1 MTTASLRDYDDVLKE
16 DNPRKAT
23 AAVKLNQNIMEGLQA
38 ALKINPEVDLFSV
51 FPQIYKEQR
60 QRHLHSGTTRIPPK
74 GKFRGKPLGPSDFC
88 AGLVSRTRTATIV
101 FPLSNAATML
111 LAEYAEPTDTPTDP
125 TQSLLLSLKR
135 MISNSEKLWEGPTR
149 GVVLKCNDEL
159 AAKIIRGNSDY
170 TEYTSIQY
178 LAQHAPDIPAPKP
191 HGLVKFGS
199 ARIMFMT
206 YFPSM
211 TLEQAWPKLTYE
223 NKVLVQHQ
231 LNGIFSRLRM
241 LKRESGH
248 RLGGVSGEGVRDN
261 HRESHRSDKVII
273 TTAEFEDFQ
282 FSVSHHGSR
291 SWVNFLRSLLP
302 VAEEGSVFTH
312 GDVRTANIMVKLDD
326 CNNYVVTG
334 IIDWEDSGFYPDYHE
349 SAKILFTFNMLTESD
364 WCAYLPA
371 CIAPAR
377 NPERWLVS
385 RLWDHCINYA

>member
-1 MTTASLRDYDDVLKE
+1 LILTTASLRDYDDVLKE

-23 AAVKLNQNIMEGLQA
+23 ATAKLNKKIMEGLQA

-60 QRHLHSGTTRIPPK
+60 RTTRIPPR
-74 GKFRGKPLGPSDFC
+74 GNFRGKPPGPSDFC
-88 AGLVSRTRTATIV
+88 ADLISRTRTAAIV
-101 FPLSNAATML
+101 FPLSNAVTML
-111 LAEYAEPTDTPTDP
+111 LAEYAEPTDTSTDP
-125 TQSLLLSLKR
+125 TQSLVLSLKR

-159 AAKIIRGNSDY
+159 VAKIIRGNNDY

-191 HGLVKFGS
+191 HGLVRFGS

-211 TLEQAWPKLTYE
+211 TLEQAWPKLTHE

-241 LKRESGH
+241 LKREGGH
-248 RLGGVSGEGVRDN
+248 RLGGVSGEGVADH
-261 HRESHRSDKVII
+261 HREPHRSDKVIT

-282 FSVSHHGSR
+282 FSASHRGSR

-334 IIDWEDSGFYPDYHE
+334 IIDWEYSGFYPDYYE
-349 SAKILFTFNMLTESD
+349 SSKILFLFDMCTETD
-364 WCAYLPA
+364 WYAYLPA

-385 RLWDHCINYA
+385 KLWNHCINYS